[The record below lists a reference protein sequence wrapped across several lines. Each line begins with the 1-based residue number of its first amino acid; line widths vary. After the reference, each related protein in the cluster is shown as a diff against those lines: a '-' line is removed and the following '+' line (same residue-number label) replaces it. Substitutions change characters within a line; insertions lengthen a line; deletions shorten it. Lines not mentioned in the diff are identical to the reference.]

1 MKDLLLVV
9 VDYHTPELVNEF
21 VDSFIKHDPECSVRL
36 VVVTNEWTG
45 KEPYNWTCR
54 SLEENY
60 DIEARFVGLAKN
72 EGYSGAANKA
82 IEYFGGGCRNFA
94 IFNSDTRLFPPK
106 TTGTGSDRCLDICV
120 DYLDEHDDVAV
131 VGPLQLDRTG
141 RVTHGGILGTL
152 DKPEHRGWRASAPGE
167 QFRDVQE
174 AVTVSGSAYFMKAS
188 VWDEMNVCLVYKDI
202 FPDAKGAWPP
212 FPHFYEETLYSYHVQ
227 AHGYKCYYLGT
238 AEMEHQW
245 HKSSPVGSQ
254 DENFKIGQAGFR
266 KFCDA
271 HSILHD

>member
-9 VDYHTPELVNEF
+9 VDYHTPHLINEF
-21 VDSFIKHDPECSVRL
+21 VDSLIKHQQDCSIRL

-45 KEPYNWTCR
+45 TEGYQFTTR
-54 SLEENY
+54 SLEEDY
-60 DIEARFVGLAKN
+60 GIETRAVKCVEN
-72 EGYSGAANKA
+72 VGYSGAANRA
-82 IEYFGGGCRNFA
+82 IEYYGGDCRNFA
-94 IFNSDTRLFPPK
+94 IFNSDTRLFAPG

-152 DKPEHRGWRASAPGE
+152 DKPEHRGWRATAPGE
-167 QFRDVQE
+167 QLRDIQE

-188 VWDEMNVCLVYKDI
+188 VWDEMEKCLVYKEI
-202 FPDAKGAWPP
+202 FPDAEGAWPP
-212 FPHFYEETLYSYHVQ
+212 FPHFFEETLYSYHVQ
-227 AHGYKCYYLGT
+227 GHGYKCVYLGT

-245 HKSSPVGSQ
+245 HQSSPVGSQ
-254 DENFKIGQAGFR
+254 DENFKIGQEGFR
-266 KFCDA
+266 KFCSA
-271 HSILHD
+271 HGIDHD